1 MKFSRRQFLQ
11 LSGSTAL
18 ATSVGCDSTISE
30 QLWPYTGGPHQV
42 GSSFFPPGSESIDLI
57 SHHLNRLTFGPRPSA
72 VNPETVFSEK

>member
-18 ATSVGCDSTISE
+18 ATSVGCDSKISE
-30 QLWPYTGGPHQV
+30 QLWPYTGGLHQV
-42 GSSFFPPGSESIDLI
+42 GSSFFPPGSESIDLT

-72 VNPETVFSEK
+72 EI